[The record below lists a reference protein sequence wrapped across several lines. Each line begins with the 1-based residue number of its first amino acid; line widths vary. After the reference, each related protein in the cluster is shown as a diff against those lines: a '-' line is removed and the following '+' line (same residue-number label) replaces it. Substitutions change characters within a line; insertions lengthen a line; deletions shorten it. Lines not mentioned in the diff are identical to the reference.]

1 MRLNRANDL
10 WQEIAV
16 EHPLRRYLQL
26 HTWGLAPPF
35 TALWGWHPSNVT
47 KPSYAQSFHMW
58 NLNLYSLSHVC
69 VCFLFGII
77 RQNIF
82 YPLGQKTMF
91 DPFVFTKKTVLM
103 QRLSDLVRT
112 GHHHYVS
119 GSIPIEKAAGL
130 ATKLDSLYDV
140 DQGKLAASRQRKKG
154 SASFRLLM
162 FLSDGE
168 TNVLWF
174 LIRTEGEIPEA
185 ATREKWRN
193 AIDDRI
199 QLTGYELV
207 RLPRVGSQN
216 PAFTWRYTKEQ
227 HDDLRHGLLQAIRTK
242 RDDQVRQLI
251 HSLWRSPGFAGTR
264 AQVKKFAD
272 LIKSEWKRSRG
283 SDEMPEIPARL
294 GYVRRLA
301 DKGARLSV
309 LTNKGAK
316 K

>member
-1 MRLNRANDL
+1 
-10 WQEIAV
+10 
-16 EHPLRRYLQL
+16 
-26 HTWGLAPPF
+26 
-35 TALWGWHPSNVT
+35 
-47 KPSYAQSFHMW
+47 MW
-58 NLNLYSLSHVC
+58 NLNLYGLSHVC

-112 GHHHYVS
+112 GHHYYVT
-119 GSIPIEKAAGL
+119 GSIPVEKAAGL
-130 ATKLDSLYDV
+130 ATKLDGLYDV

-154 SASFRLLM
+154 DASFRLLM
-162 FLSDGE
+162 FLPDGE
-168 TNVLWF
+168 TNILWF

-185 ATREKWRN
+185 ATREKWRD
-193 AIDDRI
+193 AITDRI
-199 QLTGYELV
+199 ELTGYELV
-207 RLPRVGSQN
+207 RLPRVGSKN
-216 PAFTWRYTKEQ
+216 PAYTWRYTKAQ

-251 HSLWRSPGFAGTR
+251 HTLWRTPGFAGAR
-264 AQVKKFAD
+264 GQVKKFGD
-272 LIKSEWKRSRG
+272 LVKSEWKRSRG

-309 LTNKGAK
+309 LTSKGAK